1 MKKFN
6 LILTKTGIQCKHH
19 AHHQGPANKHVKP
32 FGHKQGSISEKGKM
46 NDNKEQFEIYEQEI
60 KTLQKFRNRFEL
72 INSGKEILGNGIFTK
87 KWLNAFK
94 S

>member
-1 MKKFN
+1 
-6 LILTKTGIQCKHH
+6 
-19 AHHQGPANKHVKP
+19 
-32 FGHKQGSISEKGKM
+32 M
-46 NDNKEQFEIYEQEI
+46 NDNKEQFEIYEQEN
-60 KTLQKFRNRFEL
+60 KTLQKFRNRLEM